1 MKQLMAILLLVV
13 PVVSNAFAKVPSVPE
28 DMPKWRIGYA
38 MSSLYPAKITEAYGV
53 NEEQDWTS
61 FVHNDMHFMTRTELS
76 KLKKKLPD
84 YDGYSLVLGTPVTMK
99 RQVAGTKTL
108 PDSVFVYWASISNAR
123 FFVTKFDLTKEVKS
137 LMVTKRQMTTW
148 DGAVLDCYQNDIVF
162 GFLPNGNTKVWLD
175 GCGEYKYVTELMP
188 DAELEADSRGN
199 NAKIY
204 KANYGARITKRA
216 EEAGETLDPIPW
228 DKVNKVFSSGE
239 ATELN

>member
-1 MKQLMAILLLVV
+1 MQKLMSSVLMMLPMA
-13 PVVSNAFAKVPSVPE
+13 SCAFAKVPSVPE

-53 NEEQDWTS
+53 NEEKDWTS
-61 FVHNDMHFMTRTELS
+61 FVHNDLQFIRRTELDRI
-76 KLKKKLPD
+76 LGKLPN
-84 YDGYSLVLGTPVTMK
+84 YNGFGIPLGSAVGIFP
-99 RQVAGTKTL
+99 QVAGTKTL
-108 PDSVFVYWASISNAR
+108 PDSVFIYWASISNAR

-199 NAKIY
+199 NAEIY
-204 KANYGARITKRA
+204 KANYGARITKRT
-216 EEAGETLDPIPW
+216 EEVGETLDPIPW
-228 DKVNKVFSSGE
+228 DKVNKVYFSE
-239 ATELN
+239 KIKQVN